1 MTVRDLAERMQLKI
15 LAGEDATDRDVQG
28 CYTGDLLSWVMG
40 RAQEGDAWLTVMG
53 NINAIAVA
61 TLADTACIILTENAP
76 LDEAA
81 RQKAQQQQVAVLQ
94 TEENSYHTAI
104 HIHQLL
110 GDGSE

>member
-1 MTVRDLAERMQLKI
+1 MTVRDLAEKLQLKI
-15 LAGEDATDRDVQG
+15 LAGEAAADRQVQG

-61 TLADTACIILTENAP
+61 ALADTACIILTENAP

-81 RQKAQQQQVAVLQ
+81 KQKARQQQIAVLQ
-94 TEENSYHTAI
+94 TKENSYHTAV
-104 HIHQLL
+104 HIYKLL